1 MGLISRVSSR
11 TYRVFFC
18 PDHSKMYST
27 SFKSRKKRGT
37 IGPTNRRRY
46 DSESNSSDQEDT
58 DFDQEKF
65 RKKKLKS
72 QAKNRNLAFQ
82 SKNLVSKEMKKAPLA
97 SKNQTSISYS
107 KEDLEQL
114 RKGTKFRDIFG
125 MF

>member
-1 MGLISRVSSR
+1 
-11 TYRVFFC
+11 
-18 PDHSKMYST
+18 MYST

-37 IGPTNRRRY
+37 TGPTNRRRY
-46 DSESNSSDQEDT
+46 DSESNSSDQDET

-72 QAKNRNLAFQ
+72 QARNRNLAFQ
-82 SKNLVSKEMKKAPLA
+82 SKNLVSREMKKAPST
-97 SKNQTSISYS
+97 SKSQTSISYS

-125 MF
+125 MFFIFFMFF